1 MKLISF
7 NYCVFNLFSKK
18 PMATHQASINIQEPT
33 KFKLEATRT
42 RVEYHFH
49 LEPNSKQALK
59 SERNS
64 KTQLYKFE
72 QELLQ
77 APGIRIRA
85 HSNQTPSQRI
95 WTMADSAAQT
105 TNPTVDDAA
114 IYGLKVIFSLIPLI
128 LLSLLSFWNFKSW
141 NLTPYAYFW
150 TSGVRHPSAA
160 SFQSKI
166 FLSWPTSS
174 RKSYRFNLLWR
185 K

>member
-1 MKLISF
+1 
-7 NYCVFNLFSKK
+7 
-18 PMATHQASINIQEPT
+18 MATHQASINIQEPT
-33 KFKLEATRT
+33 KFKLEVTRI

-49 LEPNSKQALK
+49 FEPNLKQTLK

-77 APGIRIRA
+77 ASGIRIRA

-114 IYGLKVIFSLIPLI
+114 IYGLKVIFGLI
-128 LLSLLSFWNFKSW
+128 L
-141 NLTPYAYFW
+141 
-150 TSGVRHPSAA
+150 
-160 SFQSKI
+160 
-166 FLSWPTSS
+166 
-174 RKSYRFNLLWR
+174 
-185 K
+185 

>member
-1 MKLISF
+1 M
-7 NYCVFNLFSKK
+7 CVWCLLSKK
-18 PMATHQASINIQEPT
+18 PMAMHQASINIQEPT

-77 APGIRIRA
+77 ASGIRIRA
-85 HSNQTPSQRI
+85 HSNQTLIQQI

-105 TNPTVDDAA
+105 TNSAIDDAA
-114 IYGLKVIFSLIPLI
+114 ICGLKVTFSPILLTFFSLLNLWTLNSETWHHMHTSEFLNFRCQTFFCRI
-128 LLSLLSFWNFKSW
+128 LPIQNLSVLAHEPMK
-141 NLTPYAYFW
+141 
-150 TSGVRHPSAA
+150 TS
-160 SFQSKI
+160 
-166 FLSWPTSS
+166 
-174 RKSYRFNLLWR
+174 
-185 K
+185 